1 MTEVS
6 PPPRLP
12 TFATTIH
19 TAPPAAWLDEP
30 GGFWRRLFA
39 FLVDAAVVWGLLRVG
54 RLVAALLAG
63 RPFLAQAFYASWWL
77 VVPAAYFVVLHGS
90 GGQTLGKWLLGVR
103 VVTAAGEP
111 VGYARALGRHLGW
124 LASAAL
130 AFIGHLVV
138 PARADRRAL
147 YDHLAGTRVVRTRRQ
162 PLL

>member
-12 TFATTIH
+12 TFATTVDA
-19 TAPPAAWLDEP
+19 APAAAWLDEP

-39 FLVDAAVVWGLLRVG
+39 FLVDAAVIWALLRLG
-54 RLVAALLAG
+54 RLVATLLAA
-63 RPFLAQAFYASWWL
+63 RPLLAQAFYVSWWL
-77 VVPAAYFVVLHGS
+77 VVPAAYFVVLHGT
-90 GGQTLGKWLLGVR
+90 GGQTIGKRLLGVR

-111 VGYARALGRHLGW
+111 VGYARALARHLGW

-147 YDHLAGTRVVRTRRQ
+147 YDHLAGTRVVRTGRR